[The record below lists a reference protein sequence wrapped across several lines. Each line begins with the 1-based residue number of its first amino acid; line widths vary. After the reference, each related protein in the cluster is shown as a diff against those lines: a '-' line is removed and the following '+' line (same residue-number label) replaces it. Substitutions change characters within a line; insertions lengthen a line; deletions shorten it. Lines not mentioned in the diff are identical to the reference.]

1 MSSLGNSISVA
12 FEIHVESLLSMSS
25 ERIPGHEVLTPH
37 VSKKLFLNTI
47 LFKSIKGKI
56 TRPQELGCTNLEA
69 TKHVGMTHLKK
80 KICATL
86 DFLPLPGA
94 LNFRLT

>member
-47 LFKSIKGKI
+47 IFKSIKGKI

-69 TKHVGMTHLKK
+69 TKHMRR
-80 KICATL
+80 I
-86 DFLPLPGA
+86 
-94 LNFRLT
+94 

>member
-47 LFKSIKGKI
+47 EYSVMQSK
-56 TRPQELGCTNLEA
+56 T
-69 TKHVGMTHLKK
+69 LK
-80 KICATL
+80 A
-86 DFLPLPGA
+86 
-94 LNFRLT
+94 